1 MMKVLDERLL
11 HRNGTEIFVEV
22 SVDADYGVGCVSVV
36 MPGDDGVHETC
47 TFPFSL
53 SEK

>member
-1 MMKVLDERLL
+1 MTKVLDKNLL

-22 SVDADYGVGCVSVV
+22 SVDADHDAGCVSVI
-36 MPGDDGVHETC
+36 MPGDDGVQETC